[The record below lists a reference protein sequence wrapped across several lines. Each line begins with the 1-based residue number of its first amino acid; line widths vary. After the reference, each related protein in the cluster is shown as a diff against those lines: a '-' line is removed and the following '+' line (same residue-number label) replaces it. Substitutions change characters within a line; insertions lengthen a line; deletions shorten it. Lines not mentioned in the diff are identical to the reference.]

1 MTEQEKI
8 DVVMT
13 VADAYAHRGY
23 ALQYNQL
30 SMDRAVRITPR
41 RRRGMSPETATEQH
55 LSFLDCS
62 SFVWA
67 VYKESFGLE
76 MRSDLTWYMVGM
88 TEYLVFSYAPTH
100 QETASERA
108 AVLAKMRSV
117 LQAGDIIVYAKGIG
131 TSGHAMLYV
140 GDDTILHCTA
150 VDGGDYDYT
159 NCRNRMSVTGGLR
172 YDPVGIL
179 FVEPDGTPETRRSL
193 FGADKKSFVVLRPLL
208 KAGEPTANTLR
219 RMAGCRKLDMAVLS
233 DPAGGRNAEAGGEI
247 TYTVCLNNR
256 GEARTADVEFA
267 APKGTALIGDGHAQT
282 ALEAGGKLT
291 FDFRVKV
298 ESDEQPQ
305 LDAPRVTVNG
315 FSVAAPRVPVGNK
328 PSAETLRGLLAGFA
342 EQAGKTGAYAAAQE
356 AYRCCG
362 ILLPDTPEE
371 AMRRLFIEYDSRSGD
386 VLWRRGQCPKED
398 LAAYALFGGAGVITP
413 EIVEDGWLRA
423 LYISP
428 SDLMPGDLVLIADS
442 AHCTKVFT
450 GFYDGSR
457 LYGAFSADAPE
468 RFLDVRETAEVV
480 DSLFG
485 RYIFAVLRPFLG
497 Q

>member
-13 VADAYAHRGY
+13 VADAYAHRGF

-55 LSFLDCS
+55 ISFLDCS

-67 VYKESFGLE
+67 VYKEAFGLE

-108 AVLAKMRSV
+108 AVLAEMRSV

-159 NCRNRMSVTGGLR
+159 NCRNRLSGTGGLR

-233 DPAGGRNAEAGGEI
+233 DPAGGRNAAVGEEI
-247 TYTVCLNNR
+247 TYPVCRNNR
-256 GEARTADVEFA
+256 VGIEHAVFPR
-267 APKGTALIGDGHAQT
+267 AP
-282 ALEAGGKLT
+282 
-291 FDFRVKV
+291 
-298 ESDEQPQ
+298 
-305 LDAPRVTVNG
+305 
-315 FSVAAPRVPVGNK
+315 FSVARARP
-328 PSAETLRGLLAGFA
+328 
-342 EQAGKTGAYAAAQE
+342 AAATRPLRLDPLADHLPRE
-356 AYRCCG
+356 AG
-362 ILLPDTPEE
+362 D
-371 AMRRLFIEYDSRSGD
+371 RLGEYHQLGERSAAVAGD
-386 VLWRRGQCPKED
+386 VAVDRTAVRTKRAGREVLVRRDVEYMRATWRTFRSHRYHHRAVAVHRAVFISGGSVAGRG
-398 LAAYALFGGAGVITP
+398 VT
-413 EIVEDGWLRA
+413 
-423 LYISP
+423 
-428 SDLMPGDLVLIADS
+428 AD
-442 AHCTKVFT
+442 
-450 GFYDGSR
+450 
-457 LYGAFSADAPE
+457 
-468 RFLDVRETAEVV
+468 
-480 DSLFG
+480 
-485 RYIFAVLRPFLG
+485 LRPG
-497 Q
+497 IPSM